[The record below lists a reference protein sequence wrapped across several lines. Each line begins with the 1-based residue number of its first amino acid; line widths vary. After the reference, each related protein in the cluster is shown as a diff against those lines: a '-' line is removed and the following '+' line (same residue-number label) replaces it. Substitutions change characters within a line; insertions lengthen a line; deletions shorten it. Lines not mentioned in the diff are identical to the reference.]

1 MAYPPEQAG
10 LS

>member
-1 MAYPPEQAG
+1 MGEQAG